1 MVPGAEAFPARYN
14 RIATFGN
21 RRCTL
26 RAGLFSL
33 SSTAEFQ
40 GGTEL
45 SITTTTT
52 TAPVAMNDRER
63 EDLIRAN
70 MPLVGHLVRDMLG
83 RVPAHVNR
91 DDLTS
96 AGLAAL
102 VTAARGFDPE
112 RGIPFHRFA
121 ATRIRG
127 ALLDELRGLDWA
139 SRSVRSRARQADTA
153 RQALTATLGRTPTP
167 NELAEY
173 LGVPVAEINSTAD
186 DVQRAVVLSLQGF
199 TTGSADDMV
208 TESTMGPEDMLLHR
222 ERIGYLHNAIEA
234 LPERLRTVITRYF
247 LREEPMSVIAAE
259 LGVTESRISQLRAEA
274 LTLLKDGLNSHLDP
288 EQVKSAGRPDGCVNR
303 RRASYFEQIA
313 SKGTLNS
320 RLAHTNH
327 HGLPTNLAA

>member
-1 MVPGAEAFPARYN
+1 M
-14 RIATFGN
+14 
-21 RRCTL
+21 
-26 RAGLFSL
+26 S
-33 SSTAEFQ
+33 
-40 GGTEL
+40 
-45 SITTTTT
+45 TTTSTLS
-52 TAPVAMNDRER
+52 DRER
-63 EDLIRAN
+63 EDMIRAN
-70 MPLVGHLVRDMLG
+70 MALVGHLVRDMLG

-139 SRSVRSRARQADTA
+139 SRSVRSRARAADTG
-153 RQALTATLGRTPTP
+153 RQHLTATLGRTPTP
-167 NELAEY
+167 QELAEY
-173 LGVPVAEINSTAD
+173 LGVPVSEINSTAD

-208 TESTMGPEDMLLHR
+208 TESTMGPEELLVHR

-234 LPERLRTVITRYF
+234 LPERLRIVITRYF
-247 LREEPMSVIAAE
+247 LNEEPMAVIAAE

-274 LTLLKDGLNSHLDP
+274 LTLLRDGLNTHLDP
-288 EQVKSAGRPDGCVNR
+288 EQVKTSGRADGCVAR
-303 RRASYFEQIA
+303 RRATYFAQIA
-313 SKGTLNS
+313 NRGDLSS
-320 RLAHTNH
+320 RLAFTNH
-327 HGLPTNLAA
+327 QGLPTHLAA